1 VDDLRERRLR
11 AGLTQTALAARSGVA
26 QPNIAAYESGRRR
39 PSAASQERLVA
50 ALRPFPREALAAH
63 RDAVVRVLERHR
75 MTNPRVFGSAATA
88 SDATRS
94 DLDLLV
100 DAADDL
106 DLLDIIDAAAELE
119 DLLEVPVDIVTS
131 RSLRTGHEI
140 ATSAVPV

>member
-1 VDDLRERRLR
+1 M
-11 AGLTQTALAARSGVA
+11 AAV
-26 QPNIAAYESGRRR
+26 R
-39 PSAASQERLVA
+39 PL
-50 ALRPFPREALAAH
+50 PREALARH
-63 RDAVVRVLERHR
+63 RDAVVRVLEQHR